1 MVAIKKN
8 LLLAGVFLTLASCQC
23 PVTQSFRPIII
34 KTNAEYDTLWN
45 GDFSQLIVS
54 NTLAS
59 MVGEKESLVVWVEN
73 WSAETTIKLYA
84 VPAGRTLLSTLKTLR
99 DRRIFTPL
107 SVDSITI
114 FQRDKKYNIQT
125 DYSFNGAFT
134 SSADP
139 IVQPRSIIVV
149 KPHRSILPKWFQ

>member
-1 MVAIKKN
+1 
-8 LLLAGVFLTLASCQC
+8 
-23 PVTQSFRPIII
+23 
-34 KTNAEYDTLWN
+34 
-45 GDFSQLIVS
+45 
-54 NTLAS
+54 
-59 MVGEKESLVVWVEN
+59 
-73 WSAETTIKLYA
+73 
-84 VPAGRTLLSTLKTLR
+84 
-99 DRRIFTPL
+99 
-107 SVDSITI
+107 VDSITI